1 LDHQHVTIVC
11 QYRRLLERNWKITLK
26 HIYKEAN
33 YMADALANK
42 GHIANLGTH
51 TVECS
56 DSTIRYWEQL

>member
-1 LDHQHVTIVC
+1 
-11 QYRRLLERNWKITLK
+11 
-26 HIYKEAN
+26 
-33 YMADALANK
+33 MADALANK